1 MGTFLAA
8 LLEKTGIRRFFSG
21 VSVELPAY
29 FLPNFQVV
37 EIQALKRGA
46 KTIFQSPQLT
56 PPERRTRWL

>member
-46 KTIFQSPQLT
+46 KTTFQSPQLT
-56 PPERRTRWL
+56 PPEHRTRWL